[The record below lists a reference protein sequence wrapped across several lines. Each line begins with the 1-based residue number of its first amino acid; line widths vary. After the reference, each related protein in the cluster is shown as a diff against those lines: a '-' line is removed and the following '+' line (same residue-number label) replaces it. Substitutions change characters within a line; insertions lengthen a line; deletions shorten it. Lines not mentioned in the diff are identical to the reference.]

1 MNVFTTNSAGME
13 EEINNASVVFKPK
26 GPRPKAKKKEEVMY
40 EDVKL
45 HSEPTEKHPDI
56 NAGPLPDKESEKRS
70 CFKKLAYCFGIAC
83 VILSLEVGGLFVY
96 IVSIHDVTSQLKS
109 NQAALQEEKYNLNS
123 HISSL
128 TSEKENLTR
137 NLGNVTDQLSVFK
150 NLTKSQSLLKNEIR
164 NLTTEKMDLTDQKR
178 NLETKIQ
185 TLETQNLKLETEKKK
200 LTEQIQNLEA
210 EMIQFNTSRAQWSI
224 NAYCQQQDSPRTC
237 KPCES
242 SWLHSQSSCYE
253 INDHD
258 SAGQKNWE
266 EAQKDCRG
274 KGSDLV
280 VVADDNEKETV
291 SGNSWGSSGFRGY
304 WIGLR
309 AKDGKWKWVDGSDLA
324 NTSWMTEPATDGR
337 CVISVHNGGWK
348 SVSCDEKQQWFC
360 EKAALSV

>member
-1 MNVFTTNSAGME
+1 ME
-13 EEINNASVVFKPK
+13 EEINYASVVFKPK
-26 GPRPKAKKKEEVMY
+26 GPRPEAKNKEEVVY
-40 EDVKL
+40 EEVKL
-45 HSEPTEKHPDI
+45 HSEPAEKHSDI

-83 VILSLEVGGLFVY
+83 VILSLGVGGLFVY
-96 IVSIHDVTSQLKS
+96 IVSIHGLTSQLKS
-109 NQAALQEEKYNLNS
+109 NQTALQEENYNLNS
-123 HISSL
+123 HISNL

-150 NLTKSQSLLKNEIR
+150 NLTKSQSLLKDEIR
-164 NLTTEKMDLTDQKR
+164 NLMTEKMDLIDQKK

-185 TLETQNLKLETEKKK
+185 TLETEKKN

-224 NAYCQQQDSPRTC
+224 NAYCRQQDSPRTC

-242 SWLHSQSSCYE
+242 GWLHNRSSCYAV
-253 INDHD
+253 NNPD

-266 EAQKDCRG
+266 EARKDCSG

-280 VVADDNEKETV
+280 VVADDIEKKNI
-291 SGNSWGSSGFRGY
+291 SGNSWGSSGFGGY

-324 NTSWMTEPATDGR
+324 YTSWMTELATDGR
-337 CVISVHNGGWK
+337 CVISVQHEGWK
-348 SVSCDEKQQWFC
+348 SVSCDVKQRWIC

>member
-1 MNVFTTNSAGME
+1 MDRRAQRLNVTFGNPNISVPGEEIE
-13 EEINNASVVFKPK
+13 EEAVYANVAAPTANK
-26 GPRPKAKKKEEVMY
+26 RKAT
-40 EDVKL
+40 
-45 HSEPTEKHPDI
+45 S
-56 NAGPLPDKESEKRS
+56 AGPLPDKESEKRS

-83 VILSLEVGGLFVY
+83 VILSLGVGGVFAY

-109 NQAALQEEKYNLNS
+109 NQTALQEENYNLNS

-137 NLGNVTDQLSVFK
+137 NLRNVTDQL
-150 NLTKSQSLLKNEIR
+150 N
-164 NLTTEKMDLTDQKR
+164 QKR
-178 NLETKIQ
+178 NLETQVQ
-185 TLETQNLKLETEKKK
+185 TLETEKKK
-200 LTEQIQNLEA
+200 LTEQIQKEA
-210 EMIQFNTSRAQWSI
+210 KVIQFNTSRAQWSL

-242 SWLHSQSSCYE
+242 GWLHSQSSCYAV
-253 INDHD
+253 NKPD

-266 EAQKDCRG
+266 EARKDCRG
-274 KGSDLV
+274 KGSHLV
-280 VVADDNEKETV
+280 VVAVDNEKETV
-291 SGNSWGSSGFRGY
+291 SGYSWESSGFRGY

-348 SVSCDEKQQWFC
+348 SVSCDEKQRWIC